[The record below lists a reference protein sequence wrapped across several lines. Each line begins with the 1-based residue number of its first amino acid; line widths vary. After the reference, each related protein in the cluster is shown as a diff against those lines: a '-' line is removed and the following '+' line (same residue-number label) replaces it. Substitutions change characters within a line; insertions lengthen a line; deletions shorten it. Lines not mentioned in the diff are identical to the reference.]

1 MQLKKWTQCSAILRF
16 ARDNATISPLK
27 WIQHKELPAVSFFL
41 HDHTDFPITG
51 FCKKKKKIISLSLP
65 CREEVL
71 HQWCCCQQCKQKEAD
86 CSAELSRL
94 PVSVSIRRY
103 HSAREQRKAL
113 ASCVLVYKIIS
124 FYDKSPFPSPA
135 PNNIN
140 VYEGKLGQA
149 WIRISID
156 PVFV

>member
-27 WIQHKELPAVSFFL
+27 MNPAQGITRSVIFPAWSHRFPYHRFL
-41 HDHTDFPITG
+41 Q
-51 FCKKKKKIISLSLP
+51 KKKKIISLSLP

-71 HQWCCCQQCKQKEAD
+71 HQWCCCQQCKQKKAD

-156 PVFV
+156 LVFV